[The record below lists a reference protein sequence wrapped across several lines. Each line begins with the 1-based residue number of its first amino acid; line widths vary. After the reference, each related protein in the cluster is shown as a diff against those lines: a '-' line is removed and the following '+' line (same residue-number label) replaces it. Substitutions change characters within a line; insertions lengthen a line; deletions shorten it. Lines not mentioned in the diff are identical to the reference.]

1 MTINLPHEKIEKIRN
16 LGNEGFLDTTPLALE
31 LEKQRLGCIGA
42 IVGNNEE
49 KAGNIAFITIIISFI
64 LIGCI
69 IFTPKNY
76 ENTSK
81 DRLLLIPSGFIT
93 LSLGYLFG
101 KR

>member
-1 MTINLPHEKIEKIRN
+1 MTVTPSLEGIEKLKKLKGDFLDSDSLALKIVKQN
-16 LGNEGFLDTTPLALE
+16 LGWVG
-31 LEKQRLGCIGA
+31 I

-69 IFTPKNY
+69 IFTPKNH